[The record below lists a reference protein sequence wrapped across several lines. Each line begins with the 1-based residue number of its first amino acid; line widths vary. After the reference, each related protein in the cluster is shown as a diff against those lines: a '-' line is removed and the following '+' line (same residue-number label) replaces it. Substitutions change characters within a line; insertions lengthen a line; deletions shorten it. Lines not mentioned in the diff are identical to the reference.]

1 MKGLFI
7 TFEGIEGCGKS
18 TQISLLN
25 DTLLSKGLPVV
36 LTREP
41 GGTQIG
47 EKIRGLLLDV
57 GSKGMSATTEL
68 LLYAAARAQ
77 HVAEIIRPA
86 LKAGKIVLCDRYFD
100 STAAYQGA
108 ARTLDEN
115 ILKKLHEIAT
125 GNCLPDI
132 TFLLDCSVKT
142 GFERIHNQRGKDQF
156 DRLEL
161 ESKNF
166 HERVRTGYLALAK
179 QEPDRIKIIDATRDI
194 QEIHGQIKNITAK
207 VSLRGA

>member
-1 MKGLFI
+1 MRGLFI
-7 TFEGIEGCGKS
+7 TFEGVEGCGKS

-25 DTLLSKGLPVV
+25 DTLLSKGLKVV

-57 GSKGMSATTEL
+57 GSKGMNATTEL

-77 HVAEIIRPA
+77 HVAEVIRPA
-86 LKAGKIVLCDRYFD
+86 VKAGKIVLCDRYFD

-108 ARTLDEN
+108 ARTLDGN

-125 GNCLPDI
+125 ENLVPDI
-132 TFLLDCSVKT
+132 TFLLDCPVKT
-142 GFERIHNQRGKDQF
+142 GFERIHNQRGKEQF
-156 DRLEL
+156 DRLEQ
-161 ESKNF
+161 ESKDF
-166 HERVRTGYLALAK
+166 HEKVRAGYLKLAEK
-179 QEPDRIKIIDATRDI
+179 EPKRFCIIDG
-194 QEIHGQIKNITAK
+194 GQGIEKIRQNILK
-207 VSLRGA
+207 HVEKRLRT